1 MDRGVVAKRVIAPRN
16 VVAKRVMDSRS
27 VVAERVM
34 DSGDRMIGCKR
45 IAVKDPC

>member
-1 MDRGVVAKRVIAPRN
+1 MDRGVVAKRVIDPRN
-16 VVAKRVMDSRS
+16 